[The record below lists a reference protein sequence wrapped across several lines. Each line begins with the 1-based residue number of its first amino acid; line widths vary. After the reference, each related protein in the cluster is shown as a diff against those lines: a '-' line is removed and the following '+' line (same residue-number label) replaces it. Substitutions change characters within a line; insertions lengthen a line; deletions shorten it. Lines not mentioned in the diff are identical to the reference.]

1 MKINTS
7 LVNPGEPDSH
17 ASFDGLQ
24 ASGPSAG
31 SRRGGPL
38 RVLLV
43 DDDEADVYLIRRAL
57 AGNRDVG
64 MVVVARDGVEA
75 LDMLDRSEAS
85 PDLAIVDLKMPRKDG
100 FALLRDF
107 AARPHARFPA
117 VVLSSS
123 RSGADIYR
131 SKKRGA
137 ITFLSKPNSA
147 EKLKT
152 ALDQVISR
160 FQ

>member
-7 LVNPGEPDSH
+7 LEIPVEQVSYPNG
-17 ASFDGLQ
+17 ASLHLPV
-24 ASGPSAG
+24 PSAEW
-31 SRRGGPL
+31 RRSGPL

-57 AGNRDVG
+57 AGNADVG
-64 MVVVARDGVEA
+64 EIVVAHDGVEA
-75 LDMLDRSEAS
+75 LEMLDRAS
-85 PDLAIVDLKMPRKDG
+85 ACPDLAIVDLKMPRKDG
-100 FALLRDF
+100 FTLLREI
-107 AARPHARFPA
+107 ASRPHARFPA

-131 SKKRGA
+131 AKKRGA
-137 ITFLSKPNSA
+137 VTFLSKPNSV

-152 ALDQVISR
+152 VLDHVISR

>member
-7 LVNPGEPDSH
+7 PVQSVEPASYPNGAGLHLPVPGP
-17 ASFDGLQ
+17 AL
-24 ASGPSAG
+24 
-31 SRRGGPL
+31 RRGGPL
-38 RVLLV
+38 QLLLV

-57 AGNRDVG
+57 AGNPDVG
-64 MVVVARDGVEA
+64 QVVVARDGVEA
-75 LDMLDRSEAS
+75 LDMIDRAGAA

-107 AARPHARFPA
+107 ASRPHGRFPA

-131 SKKRGA
+131 AKKRGA
-137 ITFLSKPNSA
+137 VTFLSKPNTV
-147 EKLKT
+147 EKLKS